1 MTAGITSYSEVQR
14 ENIMCAR
21 GFTEPV
27 QRPATVGEGG
37 VVLQPTVTVGGA
49 AIDASAL
56 QLVADSVH
64 RYPTTYLRY
73 GN

>member
-49 AIDASAL
+49 AVDASAL
-56 QLVADSVH
+56 QLVAEMPQ
-64 RYPTTYLRY
+64 RYSTSC
-73 GN
+73 

>member
-27 QRPATVGEGG
+27 QRPATVGEGD
-37 VVLQPTVTVGGA
+37 VVLQPTVTIDGA

-64 RYPTTYLRY
+64 RYPTAYLRY